1 MRFRTGQGLH
11 DERQFIMAHTKGP
24 SRKSVTVGLSE
35 GVFAA
40 ADEHRWAKRMTF
52 SEYVNHA
59 VGAFLASEGVKVT
72 EPEVPAEAREKAQ
85 KA

>member
-1 MRFRTGQGLH
+1 
-11 DERQFIMAHTKGP
+11 MARTKGP

-72 EPEVPAEAREKAQ
+72 EPEVPTEVPAEKVEKAAQ

>member
-1 MRFRTGQGLH
+1 
-11 DERQFIMAHTKGP
+11 MARTKGP

-40 ADEHRWAKRMTF
+40 ADEHRWSKRMTF

-59 VGAFLASEGVKVT
+59 VGAFLASEGVKVA
-72 EPEVPAEAREKAQ
+72 EPEVRTEVPAEKVEKAAQ

>member
-1 MRFRTGQGLH
+1 
-11 DERQFIMAHTKGP
+11 MARTKGP

-40 ADEHRWAKRMTF
+40 ADENRWAKRMTF

-59 VGAFLASEGVKVT
+59 VGAFLAAEGIVVS
-72 EPEVPAEAREKAQ
+72 EPEVPAEVPAEKGEKPQ

>member
-1 MRFRTGQGLH
+1 
-11 DERQFIMAHTKGP
+11 MARTKGP

-40 ADEHRWAKRMTF
+40 ADEHRWSKRMTF

-59 VGAFLASEGVKVT
+59 VGAFLAAEGVKVT
-72 EPEVPAEAREKAQ
+72 EPEVPAEAPAEKSEKAAQ

>member
-1 MRFRTGQGLH
+1 
-11 DERQFIMAHTKGP
+11 MARTKGP

-40 ADEHRWAKRMTF
+40 ADEQRWAERMTF
-52 SEYVNHA
+52 SEFVNHA
-59 VGAFLASEGVKVT
+59 VETYLATAGIFI
-72 EPEVPAEAREKAQ
+72 EPEAPAEVPAEKAAQ

>member
-1 MRFRTGQGLH
+1 
-11 DERQFIMAHTKGP
+11 MARTKGP

-40 ADEHRWAKRMTF
+40 ADEHRWSKRMTF

-59 VGAFLASEGVKVT
+59 VGAFLASEGVKVA
-72 EPEVPAEAREKAQ
+72 EPEVPAEAPAEKGEKAPQ

>member
-1 MRFRTGQGLH
+1 
-11 DERQFIMAHTKGP
+11 MARTKGP

-40 ADEHRWAKRMTF
+40 ADEHRWSKRMTF

-59 VGAFLASEGVKVT
+59 VGAFLAAEGVKVT
-72 EPEVPAEAREKAQ
+72 EPEVLPETPVEKGEKAPQ

>member
-1 MRFRTGQGLH
+1 
-11 DERQFIMAHTKGP
+11 MARTKGP

-35 GVFAA
+35 GVYAA
-40 ADEHRWAKRMTF
+40 ADEHRWSKRMTF

-59 VGAFLASEGVKVT
+59 VGAFLASEGVMVT
-72 EPEVPAEAREKAQ
+72 EPEVPAEVPAEKAEKAAQ

>member
-1 MRFRTGQGLH
+1 MTK
-11 DERQFIMAHTKGP
+11 RQFIMARTKGP

-35 GVFAA
+35 GVYAA
-40 ADEHRWAKRMTF
+40 ADEHRWSKRMTF

-59 VGAFLASEGVKVT
+59 VDAFLASEGVKVT
-72 EPEVPAEAREKAQ
+72 EPEVPAEAPVEKGEKAPQ

>member
-1 MRFRTGQGLH
+1 MART
-11 DERQFIMAHTKGP
+11 KSP

-40 ADEHRWAKRMTF
+40 ADEHRWSKRMTF

-59 VGAFLASEGVKVT
+59 VGAFLATEGVKVT
-72 EPEVPAEAREKAQ
+72 EPEAPAEVPAEKSEKAAQ

>member
-1 MRFRTGQGLH
+1 
-11 DERQFIMAHTKGP
+11 MARTKGP

-40 ADEHRWAKRMTF
+40 ADEQRWAERMTF
-52 SEYVNHA
+52 SEFVNHA
-59 VGAFLASEGVKVT
+59 VGVYLADKGIMVA
-72 EPEVPAEAREKAQ
+72 EPETPAEVPAEKAAQ

>member
-1 MRFRTGQGLH
+1 
-11 DERQFIMAHTKGP
+11 MARTKGP
-24 SRKSVTVGLSE
+24 SRKSVTVGFSE

-40 ADEHRWAKRMTF
+40 ADEHRWSKRMSF

-59 VGAFLASEGVKVT
+59 VGAFLAAEGIAVT
-72 EPEVPAEAREKAQ
+72 EAEVPAEAPAEKAEKPQ

>member
-1 MRFRTGQGLH
+1 
-11 DERQFIMAHTKGP
+11 MARTKGP

-40 ADEHRWAKRMTF
+40 ADEHRWSKRMTF

-59 VGAFLASEGVKVT
+59 VGAFLASEGVMVT
-72 EPEVPAEAREKAQ
+72 EPEAPAEVPAEKVEKAAQ

>member
-1 MRFRTGQGLH
+1 
-11 DERQFIMAHTKGP
+11 MARTKGP

-40 ADEHRWAKRMTF
+40 ADEHRWSKRMTF

-59 VGAFLASEGVKVT
+59 VAAFLASEGVKVT
-72 EPEVPAEAREKAQ
+72 EPEVPAEVPAEKVEKAPQ

>member
-1 MRFRTGQGLH
+1 
-11 DERQFIMAHTKGP
+11 MARTKGP

-72 EPEVPAEAREKAQ
+72 ELEVPAEVPAEKVEKAAQ

>member
-1 MRFRTGQGLH
+1 
-11 DERQFIMAHTKGP
+11 MARTKGP

-40 ADEHRWAKRMTF
+40 ADEHRWSKRMTF

-59 VGAFLASEGVKVT
+59 VEAFLASEGVKVT
-72 EPEVPAEAREKAQ
+72 EPEVPAEVVGEKVEKATQ

>member
-1 MRFRTGQGLH
+1 
-11 DERQFIMAHTKGP
+11 MARTKGP

-40 ADEHRWAKRMTF
+40 ADEHRWSKRMTF

-59 VGAFLASEGVKVT
+59 VAAFLASEGVAVT
-72 EPEVPAEAREKAQ
+72 EPEVPAEAPAEKAEKPQ

>member
-1 MRFRTGQGLH
+1 
-11 DERQFIMAHTKGP
+11 MARTKGP

-40 ADEHRWAKRMTF
+40 ADEQRWTERMTF
-52 SEYVNHA
+52 SEFVNHA
-59 VGAFLASEGVKVT
+59 VTEYLSSKGIKVT
-72 EPEVPAEAREKAQ
+72 EPEVPAEVPAEVPGEKGEKAAQ

>member
-1 MRFRTGQGLH
+1 
-11 DERQFIMAHTKGP
+11 MARTKGP

-40 ADEHRWAKRMTF
+40 ADEHRWSKRMSF

-59 VGAFLASEGVKVT
+59 VAAFLDSEGINVANV
-72 EPEVPAEAREKAQ
+72 EVPAEAPAEKAEKPQ

>member
-1 MRFRTGQGLH
+1 
-11 DERQFIMAHTKGP
+11 MARTKGP

-35 GVFAA
+35 GVYAA

-59 VGAFLASEGVKVT
+59 VGAFLASEGIPVT
-72 EPEVPAEAREKAQ
+72 EPAEVPAEKGEKAPQ

>member
-1 MRFRTGQGLH
+1 
-11 DERQFIMAHTKGP
+11 MARTKGP
-24 SRKSVTVGLSE
+24 SRKSVTVGFSE

-40 ADEHRWAKRMTF
+40 ADEHRWSKRMSF

-59 VGAFLASEGVKVT
+59 VSAFLAAEGIAVA
-72 EPEVPAEAREKAQ
+72 EAEVPAEAPAEKAEKPQ

>member
-1 MRFRTGQGLH
+1 
-11 DERQFIMAHTKGP
+11 MARTKGP

-35 GVFAA
+35 GIFAA

-59 VGAFLASEGVKVT
+59 VGAFLASEGIAVT
-72 EPEVPAEAREKAQ
+72 EPAEVPAEKGEKAAQ